1 MVYTINDEYVDIATL
16 NIVMIKNYVLYYN
29 AKKIEKLLY
38 YYYEI
43 SDKKKIM

>member
-1 MVYTINDEYVDIATL
+1 MIEND
-16 NIVMIKNYVLYYN
+16 VLYYN

-43 SDKKKIM
+43 SDKKKSYK

>member
-1 MVYTINDEYVDIATL
+1 
-16 NIVMIKNYVLYYN
+16 MIKNYVLYYN

-43 SDKKKIM
+43 SDKKKSCK